1 MIKSAF
7 SLALAGAVVMA
18 IAGATTGAAVAQN
31 NKKVFVGKPGPYVV
45 AGRPGH
51 RHSNTGRNV
60 GIGIGAVVIGT
71 IIASEVARAN
81 SGSGMSCRAL
91 ERRCDDGQNWACR
104 RLEVREDC

>member
-1 MIKSAF
+1 MI
-7 SLALAGAVVMA
+7 
-18 IAGATTGAAVAQN
+18 
-31 NKKVFVGKPGPYVV
+31 KKVFGLAVAGAIAVAFVGAASGPVV
-45 AGRPGH
+45 AQQVKKSFAGRPASNVVVARPGH
-51 RHSNTGRNV
+51 RHSNTGRNI

-104 RLEVREDC
+104 RLDVREDC